1 MSVVGS
7 SVGRVSA
14 SYASGARGRSSGAK
28 LILPEMCPF
37 PLTQEGLVVSY

>member
-1 MSVVGS
+1 MSVLVG

-14 SYASGARGRSSGAK
+14 SYVSGCRDRPSGPK

-37 PLTQEGLVVSY
+37 LLTQEGLGVSY